1 MLKENTRK
9 LITRNKSNAG
19 SVGTYVFKI
28 AFYYHGLIFHNSDKV
43 EYLPASDLSPR
54 SALNMQIPKVEV
66 EQSEIQLS
74 TDKVEESVDAK
85 ANPEVDE
92 NI

>member
-1 MLKENTRK
+1 M
-9 LITRNKSNAG
+9 
-19 SVGTYVFKI
+19 FKI